1 MILSYPF
8 LFLLSTLMCFTLLV
22 AGANYYLRTKQDAL
36 SRRLQEL
43 QEHSMA
49 GISNPVLGGDIW
61 ETLLQSTYGTIFGK
75 GWFRQKELELMR
87 AGFRGAGVVK
97 TYGLLSLAFT
107 VVLLGAAL
115 VTLQGE
121 DLSMRLLGIAGAV
134 LFGYLIPEQVLV
146 YMRNRHRLSL
156 MAALPDTTDM
166 LSIVLGAGLSLDQA
180 IARVGEEIRFVYPEL
195 ADELYWM
202 TLEVQA
208 GQERAVAF
216 QHMAQR
222 TGLLDIRSLASMI
235 VQAERFGTGLSQ
247 ALRIYADSLRTKRR
261 LEIETT
267 INKAA
272 VKMIFPIVLFVLPAL
287 LVVIL
292 APGII
297 SILRVLQLLR
307 WLWIGPYHGH
317 VCSLADP
324 GRAGSW

>member
-1 MILSYPF
+1 MLM
-8 LFLLSTLMCFTLLV
+8 FLLSALGCVTLFV
-22 AGANYYLRTKQDAL
+22 AGAHYYLRTRQDAL

-43 QEHSMA
+43 QEQSMS
-49 GISNPVLGGDIW
+49 GVSNPILGGDLW
-61 ETLLQSTYGTIFGK
+61 EALLRSTYGTLFGK
-75 GWFRQKELELMR
+75 DWFRQKELELMR
-87 AGFRGAGVVK
+87 AGFRGPGVVK

-107 VVLLGAAL
+107 AAL
-115 VTLQGE
+115 IATALFVLQDE
-121 DLSMRLLGIAGAV
+121 DLSMWLLGLAGALV
-134 LFGYLIPEQVLV
+134 FGYFIPEQVLV
-146 YMRNRHRLSL
+146 YLRNRHRLSL

-195 ADELYWM
+195 ADEFYWM

-222 TGLLDIRSLASMI
+222 TGLLDIRSLAGMI

-247 ALRIYADSLRTKRR
+247 ALRIYADSVRTKRR
-261 LEIETT
+261 LEIEAT

-272 VKMIFPIVLFVLPAL
+272 VKMIFPIVLFILPAL
-287 LVVIL
+287 FVVIL

-297 SILRVLQLLR
+297 SVLRDLQQL
-307 WLWIGPYHGH
+307 
-317 VCSLADP
+317 
-324 GRAGSW
+324 GR

>member
-1 MILSYPF
+1 MSLSFPSLFFLSIL
-8 LFLLSTLMCFTLLV
+8 TCFTLLV
-22 AGANYYLRTKQDAL
+22 AGLHYYLRTRQDAL
-36 SRRLQEL
+36 SRRIQEI

-49 GISNPVLGGDIW
+49 SGSLPLLGGDFW
-61 ETLLQSTYGTIFGK
+61 DFLLRSTYGAIFGK

-87 AGFRGAGVVK
+87 AGFRGPKVVK
-97 TYGLLSLAFT
+97 VYGLLSFGFT
-107 VVLLGAAL
+107 LGLVVTAVA
-115 VTLQGE
+115 TLQDQ
-121 DLSMRLLGIAGAV
+121 DLSMRLFGLAAALVLGY
-134 LFGYLIPEQVLV
+134 FIPEQILV
-146 YMRNRHRLSL
+146 SLRNRHRLSL

-222 TGLLDIRSLASMI
+222 TGLMDIRSLASMI

-261 LEIETT
+261 LEIEAT

-272 VKMIFPIVLFVLPAL
+272 VKMVFPIVLFVLPAL
-287 LVVIL
+287 FVVIL

-297 SILRVLQLLR
+297 SILRDLQVLGQ
-307 WLWIGPYHGH
+307 
-317 VCSLADP
+317 
-324 GRAGSW
+324 

>member
-1 MILSYPF
+1 MVGS
-8 LFLLSTLMCFTLLV
+8 
-22 AGANYYLRTKQDAL
+22 AAH
-36 SRRLQEL
+36 E
-43 QEHSMA
+43 
-49 GISNPVLGGDIW
+49 GDV
-61 ETLLQSTYGTIFGK
+61 TPD
-75 GWFRQKELELMR
+75 ELELLKH
-87 AGFRGAGVVK
+87 ALPSFAVDTVPGAGH
-97 TYGLLSLAFT
+97 FI
-107 VVLLGAAL
+107 
-115 VTLQGE
+115 QE
-121 DLSMRLLGIAGAV
+121 ER
-134 LFGYLIPEQVLV
+134 PEQILV
-146 YMRNRHRLSL
+146 SLRNRHRLSL

-222 TGLLDIRSLASMI
+222 TGLMDIRSLASMI

-261 LEIETT
+261 LEIEAT

-272 VKMIFPIVLFVLPAL
+272 VKMVFPIVLFVLPAL
-287 LVVIL
+287 FVVIL

-297 SILRVLQLLR
+297 SILRDLQVLGQ
-307 WLWIGPYHGH
+307 
-317 VCSLADP
+317 
-324 GRAGSW
+324 

>member
-1 MILSYPF
+1 MSLSFPSLFFLSIL
-8 LFLLSTLMCFTLLV
+8 TCFTLLV
-22 AGANYYLRTKQDAL
+22 AGLHYYLRTRQDAL
-36 SRRLQEL
+36 SRRIQEL
-43 QEHSMA
+43 QEHSMVS
-49 GISNPVLGGDIW
+49 GSLPLLGGDFW
-61 ETLLQSTYGTIFGK
+61 DFLLRSTYGAIFGK

-87 AGFRGAGVVK
+87 AGFRGPKVVK
-97 TYGLLSLAFT
+97 VYGLLSLLFT
-107 VVLLGAAL
+107 LGLVVTAVA
-115 VTLQGE
+115 TLQDQ
-121 DLSMRLLGIAGAV
+121 DLSMRLFGLAAALVLGY
-134 LFGYLIPEQVLV
+134 FIPEQILV
-146 YMRNRHRLSL
+146 SLRNRHRLSL

-222 TGLLDIRSLASMI
+222 TGLMDIRSLASMI

-261 LEIETT
+261 LEIEAT

-272 VKMIFPIVLFVLPAL
+272 VKMVFPIVLFVLPAL
-287 LVVIL
+287 FVVIL

-297 SILRVLQLLR
+297 SILRDLQVLGQ
-307 WLWIGPYHGH
+307 
-317 VCSLADP
+317 
-324 GRAGSW
+324 

>member
-1 MILSYPF
+1 MSLSFPSLFFLSIL
-8 LFLLSTLMCFTLLV
+8 TCFTLLV
-22 AGANYYLRTKQDAL
+22 AGLHYYLRTRQDAL
-36 SRRLQEL
+36 SRRIQEL

-49 GISNPVLGGDIW
+49 SGSLPLLVGDFW
-61 ETLLQSTYGTIFGK
+61 DFLPRSTYGAIFGK

-87 AGFRGAGVVK
+87 AGFRGPKVVK
-97 TYGLLSLAFT
+97 VYGLLSLVFT
-107 VVLLGAAL
+107 LGLVVTAVA
-115 VTLQGE
+115 TLQDQ
-121 DLSMRLLGIAGAV
+121 DLSMRLFGLAAALVLGY
-134 LFGYLIPEQVLV
+134 FIPEQILV
-146 YMRNRHRLSL
+146 SLRNRHRLSL

-222 TGLLDIRSLASMI
+222 TGLMDIRSLASMI

-261 LEIETT
+261 LEIEAT

-272 VKMIFPIVLFVLPAL
+272 VKMVFPIVLFVLPAL
-287 LVVIL
+287 FVVIL

-297 SILRVLQLLR
+297 SILRDLQVLGQ
-307 WLWIGPYHGH
+307 
-317 VCSLADP
+317 
-324 GRAGSW
+324 